1 MSEDK
6 FDQLSEKDWRW
17 ATAMASGLNQAEISQ
32 ILADHDLDF
41 EKDGY
46 RKCEEAILK
55 YGPDLAGKRRLN

>member
-1 MSEDK
+1 MSDDK
-6 FDQLSEKDWRW
+6 FEQLSERDWRW
-17 ATAMASGLNQAEISQ
+17 ATEMATGLSQDEISQ

-55 YGPDLAGKRRLN
+55 YGPDVTRKRRLN